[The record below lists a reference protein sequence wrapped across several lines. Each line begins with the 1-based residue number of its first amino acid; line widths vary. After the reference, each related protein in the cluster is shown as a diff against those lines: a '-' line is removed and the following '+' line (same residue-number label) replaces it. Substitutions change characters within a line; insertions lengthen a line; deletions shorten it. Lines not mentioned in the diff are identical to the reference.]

1 MKQLSDYKRLDK
13 NAFLAELI
21 GIILGDGCITKL
33 ERTESLRITCNSND
47 EEYVRYACELIKRV
61 FGKEPNYTRRKTA
74 NAIDIRLYQK
84 FISSRLTL
92 PSGNKI
98 RNKIGVPSWVY
109 SKNIYM
115 VNCLK
120 GLFDT
125 DGHFRRDLDNYLH
138 VIELKNHCNQ
148 ILQNAYGMLRS
159 LGYNPQLGKKYVR
172 LARKREVYDF
182 INSINFRNRYCPVM

>member
-1 MKQLSDYKRLDK
+1 MKKLSAYKKLDK

-21 GIILGDGCITKL
+21 GIILGDGCITKF
-33 ERTESLRITCNSND
+33 ERTESLRVICNSND
-47 EEYVRYACELIKRV
+47 REYVKYTSELIRRV
-61 FGKEPNYTRRKTA
+61 FGKKPNYTKRKTA

-84 FISSRLTL
+84 FISFRLGL

-98 RNKIGVPSWVY
+98 KNKVGAPGWIY

-125 DGHFRRDLDNYLH
+125 DGHFRKSIDNYLH
-138 VIELKNHCNQ
+138 VIELKNHCKR
-148 ILQNAYGMLRS
+148 ILDDTYEMLKL

-172 LARKREVYDF
+172 LARKKEVYDF
-182 INSINFRNRYCPVM
+182 VSSINFRNKYCPVM